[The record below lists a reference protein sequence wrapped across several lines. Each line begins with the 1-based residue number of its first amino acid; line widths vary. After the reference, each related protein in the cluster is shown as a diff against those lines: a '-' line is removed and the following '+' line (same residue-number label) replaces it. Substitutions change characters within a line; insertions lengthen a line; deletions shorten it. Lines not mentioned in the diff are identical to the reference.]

1 MIRIKTARSRKP
13 GSSAAEAASPAAPQP
28 AERAALPDDVSRETG
43 SREQAADQ
51 KAPPAAAGADPSLGA
66 NDGQGH
72 DPRALVQ
79 LIDVGK
85 AYGNVEA
92 LRGVD
97 LTVRPGEVTCV
108 LGDNGAGK
116 STLIKIMSGLHDYTS
131 GEMVVDGEVR
141 HFSSPRQSLASG
153 IATVYQDLA
162 LAPLQSVWR
171 NFFLGN
177 ELTKGPFGVLDV
189 KRMKAVCG
197 EELTKMGIVIPD
209 LDRPVGGLSGGQKQC
224 IAIAR
229 AIYFGA
235 KVIILDEPT
244 AALGVKQSG
253 VVLRYITAARDAGL
267 GVVLITHNPHHAHL
281 VGDHFVVLKLGRVTL
296 DASKRDIGLDEL
308 TAQMAG
314 VSELEALEYEL
325 RKHDEPQIA
334 ASPIAVE

>member
-1 MIRIKTARSRKP
+1 MSRRVR
-13 GSSAAEAASPAAPQP
+13 G
-28 AERAALPDDVSRETG
+28 
-43 SREQAADQ
+43 AADETAVEGSQ
-51 KAPPAAAGADPSLGA
+51 DVLAE
-66 NDGQGH
+66 GH
-72 DPRALVQ
+72 DADALVQ
-79 LIDVGK
+79 LRNVGK

-97 LTVRPGEVTCV
+97 LNVRPGHVTCV

-131 GEMVVDGEVR
+131 GEMIVDGRVR

-177 ELTKGPFGVLDV
+177 ELTKGLFGVLDIPKM
-189 KRMKAVCG
+189 KRICDA
-197 EELTKMGIVIPD
+197 ELRKMGIVIPD
-209 LDRPVGGLSGGQKQC
+209 LERPVGGLSGGQRQC

-253 VVLRYITAARDAGL
+253 VVLKYITAAREAGL
-267 GVVLITHNPHHAHL
+267 GVVLITHNPHHAYL
-281 VGDHFVVLKLGRVTL
+281 VGDHFVVLKLGRVTMNKPK
-296 DASKRDIGLDEL
+296 AETSLDEL

-314 VSELEALEYEL
+314 VSELEALEHEL
-325 RKHDEPQIA
+325 RKNDVEVAESPLSDGRAHHRA
-334 ASPIAVE
+334 ATGS